1 MSGMLGDRLRRVTPR
16 RRHGRLRPGHRWR
29 GRGWPGHGRPG
40 RGWPGRLCLLLAAA
54 VIPAACGP
62 APEQVMTWQDFV
74 DVYVDLRA
82 AELRAPEAVITEA
95 KRDSVLSAHG
105 VTDEDLLAFAERY
118 GNDVT
123 FMEGVWGAVENRMV
137 QLSSRPDTVR

>member
-1 MSGMLGDRLRRVTPR
+1 MTGMRGDRLRRVTPR
-16 RRHGRLRPGHRWR
+16 RRHGRPRSGH
-29 GRGWPGHGRPG
+29 GWPGL
-40 RGWPGRLCLLLAAA
+40 GWPGLGCLLLAAA
-54 VIPAACGP
+54 VLPAACGP

-105 VTDEDLLAFAERY
+105 VTEEDLLAFAERY

-137 QLSSRPDTVR
+137 QLSSRPDSVR